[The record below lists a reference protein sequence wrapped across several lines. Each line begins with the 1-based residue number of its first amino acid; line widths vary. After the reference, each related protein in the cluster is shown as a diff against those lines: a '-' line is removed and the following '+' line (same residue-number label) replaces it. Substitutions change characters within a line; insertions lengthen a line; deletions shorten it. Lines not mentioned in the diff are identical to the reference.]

1 MLSFPNGVLLSQAIF
16 GPGGVKWEELRA
28 VARSPSDAHYPSRSA
43 AFNLLHQKKGN
54 DEMKYNKD
62 QPQKNPKDWVTS
74 RRPRIGWGLG
84 FAVPTIFVSIAACI
98 FAARN
103 DLQ

>member
-1 MLSFPNGVLLSQAIF
+1 
-16 GPGGVKWEELRA
+16 
-28 VARSPSDAHYPSRSA
+28 
-43 AFNLLHQKKGN
+43 
-54 DEMKYNKD
+54 MKYNKD

-84 FAVPTIFVSIAACI
+84 FAVPTTFLVSIAACI

-103 DLQ
+103 DLQQRLIILTGNTSSVLWVQQATVTVLRVLASYLT